1 MARGRGER
9 REHIRAAK
17 DWLGEAENSLARDND
32 VQGDLKVMLAK
43 AELAQAGDSPRS
55 RQLKGW
61 GSRVL
66 PLLVAVA
73 LVGGVMLAHKPP
85 AAEQPAGSA
94 AVVNMDRQPAAGTRA
109 DDEPPASS
117 PAAAVSPAAE
127 TQPAAVSQAPAEQPA
142 PAPAPAAQPEPP
154 QTMAAPAPAAPQPAV
169 PAESTQKLMQSAG
182 KILRQ

>member
-1 MARGRGER
+1 
-9 REHIRAAK
+9 
-17 DWLGEAENSLARDND
+17 
-32 VQGDLKVMLAK
+32 MLAK

-94 AVVNMDRQPAAGTRA
+94 AVVNMDRQPAAGTRS
-109 DDEPPASS
+109 DDEPPAAG

-127 TQPAAVSQAPAEQPA
+127 TQPAAVSQAPAAPQPA
-142 PAPAPAAQPEPP
+142 PAPAAASQPEPP
-154 QTMAAPAPAAPQPAV
+154 QTMTARAPAAPQPAV
-169 PAESTQKLMQSAG
+169 PAKSTQKLMQSAG